1 MLTLHQS
8 NAMKMNPRAWFNRSH
23 IPMNATESVTFSA
36 NDPAGES
43 TLQSELFSTAQMERY
58 GQKLAR
64 THKLSP
70 DKHPYYLLKRL
81 GENEAIITQSCYEF
95 NAGKKTSIMPA
106 GEWLLDNYYLIAL
119 AEKLW

>member
-1 MLTLHQS
+1 
-8 NAMKMNPRAWFNRSH
+8 MKMNPRAWFNRSH

-70 DKHPYYLLKRL
+70 DKHPYYLLKDSARMRPSL
-81 GENEAIITQSCYEF
+81 PKVVMSLTRVKRPVSCLPGSGYWTII
-95 NAGKKTSIMPA
+95 I
-106 GEWLLDNYYLIAL
+106 
-119 AEKLW
+119 